1 MWIYARSG
9 ELWVKQAEL
18 SHPIGKG
25 KPGELEATEFG
36 EHIAVSGDGKT
47 AVVSDSA
54 ANKGKG
60 AIFVY
65 TRVGE
70 TWSQQAELRGT
81 PVSGKGVFCQ
91 ALAISVDGSTIV
103 AGGPYDHGKRGS
115 IWVFTRSGE
124 TWSQQGPRISPP
136 KKEVHAWSFF
146 GQHVAI
152 SGDGNTIVAHSGN
165 TAHSLQLT
173 ESIYVYTRSGETWTI
188 TEKLPQ
194 AKAIKTFGLGLSEDG
209 DVMLA
214 SEGKA
219 STTWT
224 R

>member
-115 IWVFTRSGE
+115 IGLYSVRGNLEPARTEDLPAKEGSSCLVVLRATR
-124 TWSQQGPRISPP
+124 R
-136 KKEVHAWSFF
+136 
-146 GQHVAI
+146 
-152 SGDGNTIVAHSGN
+152 N
-165 TAHSLQLT
+165 
-173 ESIYVYTRSGETWTI
+173 
-188 TEKLPQ
+188 
-194 AKAIKTFGLGLSEDG
+194 LGRWEHDRRPLG
-209 DVMLA
+209 
-214 SEGKA
+214 
-219 STTWT
+219 
-224 R
+224 